1 MSEHKSTKIALITGA
16 GAGIGL
22 QLTRRLLGEGWEVA
36 ALIRSGFSEE
46 DGMIREAISKGQLRV
61 YKADLTDFS
70 QLRRVLNE
78 VNGKEDHIDV
88 LFNNAGGSLP
98 ELRFSPQGRE
108 MHYELQT
115 VVPYIV
121 FMELKELLQKGALK
135 TVVNTSSVALRYA
148 KRLKPDELPRPTGFK
163 KLTGPY
169 ATTKLALSLW
179 TRELAAPMAAEGLR
193 LISVD
198 PGSNNTLRKTKD
210 SGLPPVVK
218 LLMGLFFS
226 HPSQG
231 ANLLREA
238 AFKGTDYP
246 PGSFVVKG
254 RAADLPYAETGSKI
268 LSMMQMIYEQE
279 FIAVRY

>member
-1 MSEHKSTKIALITGA
+1 MSENRSTKIALITGA

-46 DGMIREAISKGQLRV
+46 DSMIREAISEGKLRV

-148 KRLKPDELPRPTGFK
+148 KRFKPDELPRPAGFK

-231 ANLLREA
+231 ANLLWEA
-238 AFKGTDYP
+238 AFKGADYP

-254 RAADLPYAETGSKI
+254 RAADLPYTETGSKI

-279 FIAVRY
+279 FIAVRN

>member
-1 MSEHKSTKIALITGA
+1 MSEHKSTKVALITGA

-46 DGMIREAISKGQLRV
+46 DSMIREAISKGQLRV

-98 ELRFSPQGRE
+98 ELRFSPQERE
-108 MHYELQT
+108 LHYELQT

-148 KRLKPDELPRPTGFK
+148 KRFKPDELPRPAGFK

-179 TRELAAPMAAEGLR
+179 TRELAAPMAAEGFR

-231 ANLLREA
+231 ANLLWDA
-238 AFKGTDYP
+238 AFKGTGYP

-254 RAADLPYAETGSKI
+254 RAADLPYAETGPKI
-268 LSMMQMIYEQE
+268 LSMMQTIYEQE
-279 FIAVRY
+279 FQPVAN

>member
-1 MSEHKSTKIALITGA
+1 MSEHKSTKVALITGA

-36 ALIRSGFSEE
+36 ALIRSVFSEE
-46 DGMIREAISKGQLRV
+46 DSMIREAISKGQLRV
-61 YKADLTDFS
+61 YKAELTDFS

-135 TVVNTSSVALRYA
+135 TVVNTSSAALRHV
-148 KRLKPDELPRPTGFK
+148 KRFNPDELPRPAGFK

-179 TRELAAPMAAEGLR
+179 TRELAAPMAAEGFR
-193 LISVD
+193 LISAD
-198 PGSNNTLRKTKD
+198 PGSNNTLRPTKK
-210 SGLPPVVK
+210 SGLPPAVK
-218 LLMGLFFS
+218 LLMRLFFS

-231 ANLLREA
+231 ANLLWDA
-238 AFKGTDYP
+238 AFKRTGYP
-246 PGSFVVKG
+246 SGSFVLKG

-268 LSMMQMIYEQE
+268 LSMMQTIYEQE
-279 FIAVRY
+279 FNAGRY

>member
-1 MSEHKSTKIALITGA
+1 MSEHKSTKVALITGA

-36 ALIRSGFSEE
+36 ALIRSGFAEE
-46 DGMIREAISKGQLRV
+46 DSMIREAISKGKLRV
-61 YKADLTDFS
+61 YKAELTDFS

-78 VNGKEDHIDV
+78 VNSKEDHIDI

-135 TVVNTSSVALRYA
+135 TVVNTSSVALRHA
-148 KRLKPDELPRPTGFK
+148 KRFNPDELPRPAEFK

-179 TRELAAPMAAEGLR
+179 TRELAAPMAAEGFR

-198 PGSNNTLRKTKD
+198 PGSNNTLRPTKN
-210 SGLPPVVK
+210 SGLPPAVK
-218 LLMGLFFS
+218 LLMRLFFS

-231 ANLLREA
+231 ANLLWDA
-238 AFKGTDYP
+238 AFKRSGHP
-246 PGSFVVKG
+246 SGSFVVKG
-254 RAADLPYAETGSKI
+254 RAADLPYAETGPKI

-279 FIAVRY
+279 FITVRN